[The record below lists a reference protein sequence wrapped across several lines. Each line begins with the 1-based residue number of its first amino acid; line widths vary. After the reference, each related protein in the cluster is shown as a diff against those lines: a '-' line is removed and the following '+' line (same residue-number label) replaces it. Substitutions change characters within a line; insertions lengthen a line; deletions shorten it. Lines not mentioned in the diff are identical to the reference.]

1 MHTTLP
7 PLVVR
12 STATSGSNDSN
23 GTTPLTR
30 KSGATSPSEIGRCAI
45 CACHHLSYGV
55 NKIRAPSPTKT
66 AAKPP
71 MAMAISIISSS
82 GDGGFDFAE

>member
-30 KSGATSPSEIGRCAI
+30 KSGATSLE
-45 CACHHLSYGV
+45 
-55 NKIRAPSPTKT
+55 K
-66 AAKPP
+66 
-71 MAMAISIISSS
+71 
-82 GDGGFDFAE
+82 